1 MRRLNFIDLFAG
13 CGGLSEGFSSH
24 DRFNGVAHVEWRNA
38 PAETL
43 RLRLAAKGWGDRDSV
58 VVADINEDKEIFKRI
73 DGLLDSTEGAATIDL
88 LIGGPPCQ
96 AYSLAGR
103 IRDPNGMRDDYR
115 NYLFEAYLRYAK
127 RFQPAVLVFENVPG
141 MLTASP
147 GGKPIAER
155 IRRGFNSHGYEILND
170 LRQAQVEFSDYG
182 LPQNRKRIII
192 IAIRKESLGNQNSQ
206 TLLDHFYSTL
216 RSHGLN
222 QRKSVFDAIGMLP
235 APPMLSRGQRWTREW
250 GGLHSTHPLHVARFA
265 NARDRKVFGALAYD
279 KIAARSKYSNAE
291 QLKGLY
297 TKVTGKTA
305 AVHKYNVLDKTGL
318 SNLIPA
324 HLKKDGLR
332 HIHYDPIQA
341 RTITMLEAAVL
352 QGFPIDY
359 PFYGSQG
366 EIFEM
371 IGNAVPPTFS
381 RVLARTILEVFA

>member
-13 CGGLSEGFSSH
+13 CGGLSEGFSSNA
-24 DRFNGVAHVEWRNA
+24 RFNGVAHVEWRKA

-43 RLRLAAKGWGDRDSV
+43 RLRLAAKGWGNHDSV
-58 VVADINEDKEIFKRI
+58 VVADINEDKAIFKGI
-73 DGLLDSTEGAATIDL
+73 GGLLDSTEGAKAIDL

-127 RFQPAVLVFENVPG
+127 RFRPAVLVFENVPG

-155 IRRGFNSHGYEILND
+155 IRRGFHDHGYEILND
-170 LRQAQVEFSDYG
+170 LRQAQIDFSQYG
-182 LPQNRKRIII
+182 LPQSRRRIII
-192 IAIRKESLGNQNSQ
+192 IAIRRASLGNQNPQ
-206 TLLDHFYSTL
+206 TLLEYFYSTL
-216 RSHGLN
+216 RSHGLK
-222 QRKSVFDAIGMLP
+222 QRQSVFDAIGMLP

-250 GGLHSTHPLHVARFA
+250 GELHSTHPLHVARFA
-265 NARDRKVFGALAYD
+265 NARDREVFSALASD
-279 KIAARSKYSNAE
+279 KTAERPKYSNTE
-291 QLKGLY
+291 KLKGLY

-305 AVHKYNVLDKTGL
+305 AVHKYNVLDKAGL

-341 RTITMLEAAVL
+341 RTITMLEAAIL

-381 RVLARTILEVFA
+381 KVLARTILEVFA